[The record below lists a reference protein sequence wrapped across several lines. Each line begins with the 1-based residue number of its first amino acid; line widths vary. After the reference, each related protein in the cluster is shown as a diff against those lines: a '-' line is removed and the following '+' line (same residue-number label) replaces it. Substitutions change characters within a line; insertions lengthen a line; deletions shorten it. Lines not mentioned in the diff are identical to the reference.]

1 MTMIEALTGK
11 KSAPAGPLAALFGAK
26 KPKRHALP
34 KWAAQKAK
42 KG

>member
-1 MTMIEALTGK
+1 MIEALTGK
-11 KSAPAGPLAALFGAK
+11 KTAPRGGLAALFGSK

-34 KWAAQKAK
+34 KWAAQKAAK

>member
-1 MTMIEALTGK
+1 MSTTEALTGK
-11 KSAPAGPLAALFGAK
+11 KTAPRGVLAALFGGK

-34 KWAAQKAK
+34 KWAAEKAK